1 MFFRAPSRQGESVD
15 GIGHGRIASPR
26 ISSLRKKPG
35 RLQYHGGVMNIE
47 QQFARVTALWSPKII
62 GRVNDQYV
70 KIAKVR
76 GQFTWHKHDDED
88 ELFLIVKGHL
98 RIQLEDGNVEL
109 GPGDFHVVPKGVLHN
124 PVAEDE
130 CWLMLI
136 ETVTTEHTGNVKSA
150 LTKSI
155 EQQLGD

>member
-1 MFFRAPSRQGESVD
+1 
-15 GIGHGRIASPR
+15 
-26 ISSLRKKPG
+26 
-35 RLQYHGGVMNIE
+35 MNIE
-47 QQFARVTALWSPKII
+47 QQFARVTELWSPKII

-70 KIAKVR
+70 KIAKVH

-98 RIQLEDGNVEL
+98 RIQLKDGDIEL

-124 PVAEDE
+124 PVADDE
-130 CWLMLI
+130 CWVMLI

-155 EQQLGD
+155 EQQLMK